1 AQVELPATHH
11 HVVEKGIERELIFA
25 RPPRN
30 YLSYPRTMPADEQGS
45 RRGAAVARIGGE
57 QPQKVALVRFRCLV
71 CIQPPLLAVMLGGRL
86 GALCGGLG
94 PLAGQAQTRR
104 DGQ

>member
-1 AQVELPATHH
+1 SSQRAEQRMHRLRRQQHRELHHELPLRTHRSQVELPATHH

-45 RRGAAVARIGGE
+45 RRGAASAWVGGGIPQQAPIG
-57 QPQKVALVRFRCLV
+57 RFRWLE
-71 CIQPPLLAVMLGGRL
+71 CIE
-86 GALCGGLG
+86 
-94 PLAGQAQTRR
+94 
-104 DGQ
+104 